1 MTFAANLNVEDDI
14 TIGERLKQ
22 IPLFA
27 GLSDAQRER
36 IAALCW
42 RRGCR
47 GRVCLF
53 SSGDT
58 DGQMFLVTR
67 GGVKVYSEAKNSGR
81 DSAGTLYTTGEVFGE
96 MCLLTGAARS
106 ASAVTIAE
114 KTELLILDRSSLLSL
129 LRKDFALAQ
138 ALLQS
143 MALLLENTEQSAAS
157 APDNACARMAKLL
170 LARVEPLTG
179 RLCPPL
185 TQDEIA
191 RIIGTRRETVARN
204 LAKLE
209 GAGCLRRNRGDIL
222 IVSQDALQKAVS
234 AT

>member
-1 MTFAANLNVEDDI
+1 MEDDI

-36 IAALCW
+36 LAGLCW

-53 SSGDT
+53 SPGDT
-58 DGQMFLVTR
+58 DAQMFLVTR
-67 GGVKVYSEAKNSGR
+67 GGIKVCSATEKTGR
-81 DSAGTLYTTGEVFGE
+81 ESAGTIYMAGEVFGE
-96 MCLLTGAARS
+96 TCLLTGAPRS

-114 KTELLILDRSSLLSL
+114 KTELLILDRSSLLNL

-143 MALLLENTEQSAAS
+143 MALLLESRGQSATAS

-234 AT
+234 AA